1 MTLTRSDLRMLYGT
15 YVRELWALLRATL
28 PSLRATADKGRH
40 NRWTNRTVLTNPP
53 ALVVNSVVAVV
64 PPFVVMMA
72 TPNSP
77 EPRYN
82 KLVRSNIRGHARNT
96 GDRQPRWRYLSR

>member
-1 MTLTRSDLRMLYGT
+1 MTLTRSDQRMLYGT

-28 PSLRATADKGRH
+28 SSLRATADSWRQ
-40 NRWTNRTVLTNPP
+40 NRWINRTVLTNEPTS
-53 ALVVNSVVAVV
+53 ACGELGSSRGATVCGDD
-64 PPFVVMMA
+64 A

-77 EPRYN
+77 EPRHN

-96 GDRQPRWRYLSR
+96 DDRQP